1 MTSLPWRALTLVGAV
16 VVVAAGLLVAWRA
29 ANWPA
34 MSSRFDPPERARPRQ
49 AALAARR
56 APAVGDTATIWESL
70 SRGEDPTDGRPGE
83 RQAEGGV
90 GSLAERHLGERQP
103 GSSQPGSGSRE
114 REPEDR
120 QPGERDWMKA
130 AGHEVRRE

>member
-56 APAVGDTATIWESL
+56 VPAAGDTATIWESL

-83 RQAEGGV
+83 RQAGGAAL
-90 GSLAERHLGERQP
+90 GERHLGEWQPGEQPAAEQPAGGAAAGERQP
-103 GSSQPGSGSRE
+103 GNGSRRIGSRE
-114 REPEDR
+114 N
-120 QPGERDWMKA
+120 GT
-130 AGHEVRRE
+130 G